1 MRELSLR
8 APWREVAA
16 ACDRMVEWLS
26 FTLWV
31 RTAIDTAR
39 DMPAVVVQTI
49 ETRCPGF
56 LPSRANNRDHTTL
69 WHDLAAWV
77 DHHHF
82 AAAREGGW
90 LDAVHHY
97 VGRDARADA
106 AWSLWETTVAEWSAK
121 PPAEFPS
128 FEDWHG
134 RVLAMTSQNQEQ
146 QHGVSSVRFQEG
158 VARYLDWET
167 LAFWVRSLAEV
178 SQQLPPP
185 ARATLDSE
193 LSGFWGYV
201 ASTRPNIQSYS
212 TWLWDELLKWV
223 ENHLFSEARDGGW
236 LDGLRTAVRRH
247 LRSERTV
254 DYWSWCAAQWAKD
267 PPHELPD
274 LPAWRAAADGFVV
287 R

>member
-8 APWREVAA
+8 APWREMAA
-16 ACDRMVEWLS
+16 AWDRMVEWLS

-31 RTAIDTAR
+31 RTVIDTAR
-39 DMPAVVVQTI
+39 NIPAVVVQTI

-56 LPSRANNRDHTTL
+56 LPSRANNRDHATL

-106 AWSLWETTVAEWSAK
+106 AWSLWETTVAEWTTK

-146 QHGVSSVRFQEG
+146 QHGVSNVRFQEG

-193 LSGFWGYV
+193 P
-201 ASTRPNIQSYS
+201 R
-212 TWLWDELLKWV
+212 
-223 ENHLFSEARDGGW
+223 
-236 LDGLRTAVRRH
+236 
-247 LRSERTV
+247 
-254 DYWSWCAAQWAKD
+254 
-267 PPHELPD
+267 
-274 LPAWRAAADGFVV
+274 
-287 R
+287 

>member
-16 ACDRMVEWLS
+16 ARDQMVEWLS

-31 RTAIDTAR
+31 RTVIDTAQ
-39 DMPAVVVQTI
+39 DLPVVLVQTI
-49 ETRCPGF
+49 ETRCPAF
-56 LPSRANNRDHTTL
+56 LQSRASNRERTTL

-77 DHHHF
+77 DNHHF
-82 AAAREGGW
+82 AAPRDSGW
-90 LDAVHHY
+90 LEAVHHY

-106 AWSLWETTVAEWSAK
+106 AWSLWETTAAEWSNK
-121 PPAEFPS
+121 PPAKFPS
-128 FEDWHG
+128 FEDWH
-134 RVLAMTSQNQEQ
+134 RMALAMTSQNQEQ
-146 QHGVSSVRFQEG
+146 QHGVSPMRFQEG

-178 SQQLPPP
+178 SSQLPPP

-193 LSGFWGYV
+193 LPGFWVYV

-274 LPAWRAAADGFVV
+274 LSAWRAAADAFVV